1 MVTSPPKGVKRDP
14 NDPSTTMDDDYTNFL
29 AQSISSKLNCS
40 ALINEKVPRNTC
52 DYNRIDG
59 AGKDTEF
66 MKDLKTIIVSEGPT
80 IIFWIHGIEEQSRKE
95 EIKEMGL
102 DPGHPLDCLIGYGQ
116 ADGNNQDK
124 RFTAKEDTVKSF
136 IQAFKKQGI
145 TAMPSRNDAKNYRG
159 WDSNNMNQW
168 FRQQGNSYP
177 LD

>member
-1 MVTSPPKGVKRDP
+1 
-14 NDPSTTMDDDYTNFL
+14 
-29 AQSISSKLNCS
+29 
-40 ALINEKVPRNTC
+40 
-52 DYNRIDG
+52 
-59 AGKDTEF
+59 

-145 TAMPSRNDAKNYRG
+145 TAMPTRNDAKNYRG